1 MQVEQW
7 IINIALKGRPN
18 SGKSTLLNYL
28 AKRDIAIVSDIP
40 GTTRDALSVSL
51 NISGFPIILYDT
63 AGIRETNEVI
73 EK

>member
-1 MQVEQW
+1 MRC
-7 IINIALKGRPN
+7 IINNQNTVKGRPN

>member
-7 IINIALKGRPN
+7 IIKIALKGRPN